1 MKPMTRSLLTVGLV
15 ILGVIFYEM
24 TRPIGQPAGVLAPDP
39 PQVSP
44 AGDNAPSFERDGHI
58 LSGLAQ
64 FKAQARV
71 VSVERYGR
79 DRQAK
84 LSPRD
89 FVLGWGPLS
98 DTTTFKGVDVAQTER
113 AMVFESYDPK
123 LPKETVASYLVNL
136 HVVAADAKLDEQI
149 REVRRGSIV
158 RISGWL
164 VEAKAGDGWRWKG
177 EPRTLPPSM
186 PGSVLWVQSLEVVEA
201 MPPPAPPATK

>member
-1 MKPMTRSLLTVGLV
+1 MKPMTRSLLTVALV
-15 ILGVIFYEM
+15 VLGVIFYEM
-24 TRPIGQPAGVLAPDP
+24 TRPIGQPSGVLAPDP
-39 PQVSP
+39 PQVVP
-44 AGDNAPSFERDGHI
+44 AGDDAPTFERDGYV
-58 LSGLAQ
+58 LRPLAQ

-113 AMVFESYDPK
+113 TLVFESYDPK
-123 LPKETVASYLVNL
+123 LPKETVAAYLVNL
-136 HVVAADAKLDEQI
+136 HVVAADEKLDAQV
-149 REVRRGSIV
+149 RDVRRGSIV

-177 EPRTLPPSM
+177 EVRTIPPAM
-186 PGSVLWVQSLEVVEA
+186 PGSVLWVQSLEQVEA
-201 MPPPAPPATK
+201 SPPAPTPATK

>member
-39 PQVSP
+39 PRVVV
-44 AGDNAPSFERDGHI
+44 AGDRAPTFERDGYV
-58 LSGLAQ
+58 LSSLAR
-64 FKAQARV
+64 FEAQARV

-79 DRQAK
+79 DPQAK

-113 AMVFESYDPK
+113 TVVFESYDPK
-123 LPKETVASYLVNL
+123 LPKETVASFLVNV
-136 HVVAADAKLDEQI
+136 HVVAADAKLDEKI

-158 RISGWL
+158 RVSGWL
-164 VEAKAGDGWRWKG
+164 VEAKGSDGWRWKG
-177 EPRTLPPSM
+177 EPRSMPPQM
-186 PGSVLWVQSLEVVEA
+186 PGSVLWVESLETVEVT
-201 MPPPAPPATK
+201 PPAPTPASK